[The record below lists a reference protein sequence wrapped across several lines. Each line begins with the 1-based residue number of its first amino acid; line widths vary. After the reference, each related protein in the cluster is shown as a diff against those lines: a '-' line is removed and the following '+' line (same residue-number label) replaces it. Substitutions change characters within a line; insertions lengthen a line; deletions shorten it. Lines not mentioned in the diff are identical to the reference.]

1 MSSEE
6 KDTLDRIPAPSK
18 KRRIQRACDICR
30 QKRRACDGLRTSTKK
45 CTFCIENKLEC
56 VYSGAVTTTKRQ
68 SYTEIL
74 EARLALTEKL
84 LRKARSYFSALSL
97 NDVLTPPQLSAES
110 GRSPK
115 SSENSEWS
123 KDSPVVQHT
132 KAKPAITTSGMGPGV
147 ELAAMGIR
155 TMNVSVPSRIEDDKA
170 HRDLADDIE
179 GLSLNNHNDRFHGKS
194 SGAML
199 VKAAIQLKEG
209 YTTMMMPD
217 GQIPSQWG
225 SRRMEYWSNTPWY
238 QQPVPEPQYT
248 FPPPDLLSNL
258 VDLYFERNIFLPLL
272 HRPTFMRALRDNLHL
287 RDNNFAANVLLVCAI
302 ASRFSNDPRVYD
314 PTTPLICGFKY
325 FDQIS
330 TGLEHLFNPPTLYD
344 LQRYCLAIQFLE
356 GSAPQ
361 ANWALIGI
369 GIRIAQEAGAHR
381 TQLGE
386 RHTVEA
392 ELWRRAFWTL
402 ISYDR
407 LVSCTLGRPCA
418 VQYDDFDIQLPT
430 EVDDEYWEHEDPARA
445 FRQPLN
451 KPSKVAFF
459 TAFLKLNNI
468 LSFSLRILYSLDKA
482 KELLAVRDDA
492 WEEHLVAE
500 LDSALNN
507 WVDSIP
513 EHLRWDANRADPVLF
528 QQSVALY
535 CGYYHVQM
543 TTHRPFIPMIRQAAP
558 TALPSLAICTNA
570 ARSCSHVADV
580 WCRRMGDRPAI
591 ILLPALT
598 TAGIVLL
605 LNVWSGQRT
614 GLAPHMNTAIAE
626 VHKCMQAIRVCEQRW
641 QMAGLFW
648 DILNELATIGHVPLP
663 THTSQSTTLSPSTSV
678 PPPPVNQH
686 KRAHSGEHAAP
697 FTRLLESPTAMGWA
711 DPLAQQLGLEE
722 GPFTWLGTPKEGSAL
737 PMYGADLVRVQP
749 QSAFTP
755 YVNTSRPSTK
765 QLGRPEWAELPNFM
779 SSSSTT
785 GVSQQYPVVAS
796 GDHRS
801 EEDILSL
808 MDNDTIAMWADAP
821 TTLGV
826 NDWGAYFDIMSQMN
840 QTGPR

>member
-6 KDTLDRIPAPSK
+6 KDTLDRIPVPSK

-84 LRKARSYFSALSL
+84 LRK
-97 NDVLTPPQLSAES
+97 LSAES
-110 GRSPK
+110 GHSPE
-115 SSENSEWS
+115 SAENSEWS

-132 KAKPAITTSGMGPGV
+132 KAKPATTTSGMGPGV
-147 ELAAMGIR
+147 ELAAMVIR
-155 TMNVSVPSRIEDDKA
+155 TMHVSVPSRIEDDKA

-209 YTTMMMPD
+209 YTTMMMPN

-248 FPPPDLLSNL
+248 FPPPDLLSKL

-272 HRPTFMRALRDNLHL
+272 HRPTFMRALQDNLHL
-287 RDNNFAANVLLVCAI
+287 RDNKFGANVLLVCAI

-330 TGLEHLFNPPTLYD
+330 TGLEQFFNPPTLYD
-344 LQRYCLAIQFLE
+344 LQRYCLAFQFLE

-445 FRQPLN
+445 FRQPLS

-459 TAFLKLNNI
+459 TAFLKLNKI
-468 LSFSLRILYSLDKA
+468 LSFSLRILYSLDKV
-482 KELLAVRDDA
+482 KELLAMRDDA

-513 EHLRWDANRADPVLF
+513 EHLRWDANRADPVFF
-528 QQSVALY
+528 QQPVVLY

-614 GLAPHMNTAIAE
+614 GLAPDMNTAIAE

-648 DILNELATIGHVPLP
+648 DILNELATVGHVPLP
-663 THTSQSTTLSPSTSV
+663 THTSQTTTLNPSTSV

-697 FTRLLESPTAMGWA
+697 FTRLLEPPTAMGWA
-711 DPLAQQLGLEE
+711 DPLAQQLALEE
-722 GPFTWLGTPKEGSAL
+722 GPFTWLGAPKEGSAL
-737 PMYGADLVRVQP
+737 PMYGADLGRVQP
-749 QSAFTP
+749 QCAFTP

-779 SSSSTT
+779 SSSSTAE
-785 GVSQQYPVVAS
+785 VSQQYPVVAS

-821 TTLGV
+821 TSLGV
-826 NDWGAYFDIMSQMN
+826 NDWGAYFDFMSQMN